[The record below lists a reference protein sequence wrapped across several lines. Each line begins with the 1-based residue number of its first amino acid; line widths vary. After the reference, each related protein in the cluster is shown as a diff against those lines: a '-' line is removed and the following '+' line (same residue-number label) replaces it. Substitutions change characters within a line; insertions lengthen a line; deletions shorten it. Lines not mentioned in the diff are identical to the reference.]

1 MKSENENLSNDDLIY
16 ELNITLEAMLIYAGV
31 KRDKLQAAAQAYIE
45 NIDAVLQNSDAQG
58 ADEPIAVV
66 EFLRANKPELF
77 N

>member
-31 KRDKLQAAAQAYIE
+31 RRDKLQAAAQAYIE
-45 NIDAVLQNSDAQG
+45 NIDEVLQNSDAQG

>member
-45 NIDAVLQNSDAQG
+45 NIDEVLQNSDAQG

>member
-31 KRDKLQAAAQAYIE
+31 RRDKLQAAAQAYIE
-45 NIDAVLQNSDAQG
+45 NIDAVLDGSDAQG

>member
-1 MKSENENLSNDDLIY
+1 MKSENENLNNDDLIY

-31 KRDKLQAAAQAYIE
+31 RRDKLQAAAQAYIE
-45 NIDAVLQNSDAQG
+45 NIDEVLQNSDAQG

>member
-31 KRDKLQAAAQAYIE
+31 RRDKLQVAAQAYIE

>member
-58 ADEPIAVV
+58 PDEPIAVV

>member
-31 KRDKLQAAAQAYIE
+31 RRDKLQAAAQAYIE